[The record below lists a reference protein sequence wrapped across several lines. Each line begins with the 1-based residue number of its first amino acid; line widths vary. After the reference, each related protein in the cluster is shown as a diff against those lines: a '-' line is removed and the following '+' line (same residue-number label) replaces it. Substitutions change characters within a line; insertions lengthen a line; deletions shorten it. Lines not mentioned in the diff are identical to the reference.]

1 MKSLISSM
9 VGCFASGGC
18 DFVAMVGIGDAEGKR
33 VALGLEQLMEE
44 RK

>member
-18 DFVAMVGIGDAEGKR
+18 DFVAMVGFAGGCDFVTG
-33 VALGLEQLMEE
+33 LGN
-44 RK
+44 